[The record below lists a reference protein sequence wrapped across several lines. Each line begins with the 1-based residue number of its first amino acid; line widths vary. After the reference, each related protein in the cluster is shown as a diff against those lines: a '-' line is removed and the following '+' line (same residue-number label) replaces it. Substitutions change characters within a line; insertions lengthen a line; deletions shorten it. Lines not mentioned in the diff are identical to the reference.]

1 MLFVACGC
9 LQDPGRVAEVV
20 CGLMESKLG
29 GRFGSTT
36 LRLDGGEGDLPSG
49 PRAKKEQPKALGL
62 LRMEGASVR
71 LPGHELFEGPG
82 STVIGFMPSGPHT
95 VSVDDDEVSAEHL
108 RVFLE
113 DGRWYAQGLSST
125 NGTVLVSGADGAE
138 TLIEPPRS
146 GRIPSPTYPPVR
158 IDVGDVLRLGSRT
171 SFLVVL
177 GAKQP

>member
-1 MLFVACGC
+1 MLFIACGC
-9 LQDPGRVAEVV
+9 LQDPGRAAEVV

-62 LRMEGASVR
+62 LRIEGASVR

-95 VSVDDDEVSAEHL
+95 VCVDDDEVSAEHL

-113 DGRWYAQGLSST
+113 DGCWYAQGLSST

-146 GRIPSPTYPPVR
+146 GRTPGSAYPPVR
-158 IDVGDVLRLGSRT
+158 IDVGDVLCLGSRT